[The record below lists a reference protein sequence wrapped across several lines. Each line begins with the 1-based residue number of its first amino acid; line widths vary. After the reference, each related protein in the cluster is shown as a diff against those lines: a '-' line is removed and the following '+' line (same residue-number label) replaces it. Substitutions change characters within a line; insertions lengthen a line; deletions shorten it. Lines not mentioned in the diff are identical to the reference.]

1 MRNRFKNKDKVFVY
15 GTGKNAGVFY
25 RNVPAIII
33 ERDSFYKD
41 YLVKF
46 NNKGDYTK
54 CEIDSKT
61 RIRFLYMALVKML
74 AFFIEMYQL
83 LLLKEILFIR
93 II

>member
-46 NNKGDYTK
+46 NDGSEDWIEPNHYENHSNEDTKNTEKERNQEKKRKKGVKGYEDK
-54 CEIDSKT
+54 
-61 RIRFLYMALVKML
+61 LY
-74 AFFIEMYQL
+74 
-83 LLLKEILFIR
+83 
-93 II
+93 

>member
-41 YLVKF
+41 YLVKQSQTIYE
-46 NNKGDYTK
+46 NHSNDDTKNTEKERNQEKKRKKGVKGYEDK
-54 CEIDSKT
+54 
-61 RIRFLYMALVKML
+61 LY
-74 AFFIEMYQL
+74 
-83 LLLKEILFIR
+83 
-93 II
+93 

>member
-1 MRNRFKNKDKVFVY
+1 MRNKFKNKDKVFVY

-46 NNKGDYTK
+46 NDGSEDW
-54 CEIDSKT
+54 
-61 RIRFLYMALVKML
+61 
-74 AFFIEMYQL
+74 IEPNHLRKPFERGYKKYRKRKKPRK
-83 LLLKEILFIR
+83 KEEKR
-93 II
+93 S